1 MKAMRIHQYGG
12 PDVLTCEHI
21 PRPRCKPGEVL
32 IKVHA
37 IGVNPVDWKL
47 REGYVRS
54 ILDIPMPAIL
64 GADVAGI
71 VEETGTDAG
80 KFKPGDEVYSMIGL
94 TGAYAEFV
102 TAAENLVAAKPGTA
116 DYVHAASV
124 PLAALTAWQ
133 SLFDHGKLAAG
144 QTVLVHA
151 AAGGVGMFAVQF
163 ARSHGATV
171 IATASANNAAFV
183 LGLGA
188 NKAVD
193 FRTGATGVSAGSVDL
208 VLDMVGGDTV
218 RHCLDVLKPG
228 GKLIRVSPGSE
239 DITAQAAAG
248 KVEVIPMM
256 VTPNAE
262 QLREIAELID
272 AGSVTTEVQA
282 SFALEDAAQA
292 HQLSALGH
300 TRGKIVLTCGEE
312 PAP

>member
-12 PDVLTCEHI
+12 PDVLTCEDI
-21 PRPRCKPGEVL
+21 PRPGCNPGEVL
-32 IKVHA
+32 IKVRA

-54 ILDIPMPAIL
+54 IFDIPMPSIL

-71 VEETGTDAG
+71 VEETGAGAG

-102 TAAENLVAAKPGTA
+102 TVAEDLVAAKPRTA
-116 DYVHAASV
+116 DFVQAASV

-133 SLFDHGKLAAG
+133 GLFDHGKLAAG

-151 AAGGVGMFAVQF
+151 AAGGVGMFGVQF
-163 ARSHGATV
+163 ARAHGASV

-183 LGLGA
+183 SSLGA
-188 NKAVD
+188 AKVVD
-193 FRTGATGVSAGSVDL
+193 FRTGTAEVSAGSVDL
-208 VLDMVGGDTV
+208 VLDMVGGDSI
-218 RHCLDVLKPG
+218 RQCLEVLKPG
-228 GKLIRVSPGSE
+228 GKLMRVSPGSE

-248 KVEVIPMM
+248 KVDVIPVM

-272 AGSVTTEVQA
+272 AGAVTTEVQA

-292 HQLSALGH
+292 HQLSAQGH
-300 TRGKIVLTCGEE
+300 TRGKIVLTC
-312 PAP
+312 